1 MALGNQFNI
10 DIKQGATFQ
19 LTITWKDSAGT
30 AINLTNY
37 TARAQARL
45 TYDTAATI
53 FSLTSSSG
61 ITLGGAAGTIA
72 IVIAA
77 ASKPMSS
84 ETNNTGLRLL
94 GSGTTTSSG
103 ARPRTAVVICGAVK
117 SSECKA
123 TLPSQSCASS

>member
-72 IVIAA
+72 ILISATTTAA
-77 ASKPMSS
+77 LAAPWSGVWDLELVSS
-84 ETNNTGLRLL
+84 AGIVTRLL
-94 GSGTTTSSG
+94 EGT
-103 ARPRTAVVICGAVK
+103 
-117 SSECKA
+117 A
-123 TLPSQSCASS
+123 TVSPEVTR

>member
-10 DIKQGATFQ
+10 DVKQGATFQ

-30 AINLTNY
+30 AINLTGY

-45 TYDTAATI
+45 TYDTSTTI
-53 FSLTSSSG
+53 FSLTSSAG

-77 ASKPMSS
+77 GTTAALAAPWSGVWDLELVSGAGIV
-84 ETNNTGLRLL
+84 TRLL
-94 GSGTTTSSG
+94 EGTANVSPEVT
-103 ARPRTAVVICGAVK
+103 R
-117 SSECKA
+117 
-123 TLPSQSCASS
+123 

>member
-10 DIKQGATFQ
+10 DVKQGATFQ

-30 AINLTNY
+30 AIDLTNY

-45 TYDTAATI
+45 TYDTSTTI

-72 IVIAA
+72 LVIAA
-77 ASKPMSS
+77 GTTAALTAPWSGVWDLELVSGAGIV
-84 ETNNTGLRLL
+84 TRLL
-94 GSGTTTSSG
+94 EGTANVSPEVT
-103 ARPRTAVVICGAVK
+103 R
-117 SSECKA
+117 
-123 TLPSQSCASS
+123 

>member
-10 DIKQGATFQ
+10 DVKQGATFQ

-30 AINLTNY
+30 AIDLTGY

-45 TYDTAATI
+45 TYDTSTTI

-77 ASKPMSS
+77 GTTATLAAPWSGVWDLELVSGAGIV
-84 ETNNTGLRLL
+84 TRLL
-94 GSGTTTSSG
+94 EGTANVSPEVT
-103 ARPRTAVVICGAVK
+103 R
-117 SSECKA
+117 
-123 TLPSQSCASS
+123 

>member
-10 DIKQGATFQ
+10 DVKQGATFQ

-30 AINLTNY
+30 AIDLTNY

-45 TYDTAATI
+45 TYDTSTTI

-72 IVIAA
+72 LVIAA
-77 ASKPMSS
+77 GTTATLTAPWSGVWDLELVSGAGIV
-84 ETNNTGLRLL
+84 TRLL
-94 GSGTTTSSG
+94 EGTANVSPEVT
-103 ARPRTAVVICGAVK
+103 R
-117 SSECKA
+117 
-123 TLPSQSCASS
+123 